1 MIQAPAFLCILSV
14 FHFSHWSSWQRKTFF
29 FDILRIFFAKKE
41 GFCFYFIKIYAIFYT
56 YFTNILTYYAK

>member
-1 MIQAPAFLCILSV
+1 M
-14 FHFSHWSSWQRKTFF
+14 HFEDYLFSRSSERKKKASF
-29 FDILRIFFAKKE
+29 FDIIRTFFVKKE